1 MMLHT
6 TRLPVWVVPGHLSS
20 DCTRAYTCC
29 CASHQDEV
37 AAAEEAKASAG
48 GDRREKRKMN
58 YGDEI
63 VGELDP
69 KAVAKEA
76 KRLKKAAKKAEQEQ
90 LDERTKKY
98 NSFAAENDGE
108 VTQEQMEA
116 YMQSKPRW
124 EDPMANMKDTT

>member
-1 MMLHT
+1 M
-6 TRLPVWVVPGHLSS
+6 PCS
-20 DCTRAYTCC
+20 C
-29 CASHQDEV
+29 QDEV
-37 AAAEEAKASAG
+37 AAADAEQAEAG
-48 GDRREKRKMN
+48 GSDRREKRKMN

-76 KRLKKAAKKAEQEQ
+76 KRLKKAAKKAEKEQ
-90 LDERTKKY
+90 FDERKKKY
-98 NSFAAENDGE
+98 NSFAAENDGD

-124 EDPMANMKDTT
+124 EDPLANMKDTT